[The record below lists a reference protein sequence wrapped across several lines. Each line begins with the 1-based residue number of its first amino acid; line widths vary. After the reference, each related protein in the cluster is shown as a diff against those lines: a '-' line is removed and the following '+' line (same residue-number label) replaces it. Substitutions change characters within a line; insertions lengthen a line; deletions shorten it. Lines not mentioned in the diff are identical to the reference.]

1 LRIEVTN
8 EGKLVA
14 TQLETKSR
22 QATAPESAMVDVA
35 WMATALGC
43 SERHVHRMRDAG
55 LMPAP
60 VKLGSLVRWSRK
72 VIEKWIADGCPAVRK
87 S

>member
-1 LRIEVTN
+1 M
-8 EGKLVA
+8 A
-14 TQLETKSR
+14 TQLETESR